1 MTYGLIR
8 NENYGKVLSYSLV
21 ETVYETQELWDEFG
35 HEYTEKVVTFKK
47 DEFENELK
55 KNDYDYLKTCQ
66 ELASYLN
73 IKNIFRGF

>member
-35 HEYTEKVVTFKK
+35 HEYTKK
-47 DEFENELK
+47 SRNF
-55 KNDYDYLKTCQ
+55 
-66 ELASYLN
+66 
-73 IKNIFRGF
+73 

>member
-21 ETVYETQELWDEFG
+21 ETVYDTQELWDECG
-35 HEYTEKVVTFKK
+35 HEYTEKVATFKK

-55 KNDYDYLKTCQ
+55 KNDYNYLKTCQ